1 MTDAP
6 VTITCSQVKNQEAK
20 RVKLK
25 IQILYFRRRHS
36 IICVCPHSSSQ
47 TPSEVT
53 QLVTRGQLPLHKVP
67 VSVPS
72 SPLST
77 PQETSCN
84 PGAGLPSTTQP
95 QPELSSSLSSLSL
108 IPPFPWKKHS
118 LCIAT
123 LLPFVNPYQHHR
135 MIHYVRRHTHS
146 HTHIALSPATNPPP
160 PPSTPTQ
167 HSLPSLYPSLHPS
180 SCLHILFGWSSNIR
194 AGFQSY
200 NNRKECIR
208 IISVVSSSPGLGPL
222 SGEGPLQMNEKK
234 PIQINLH
241 RLSDENNTYPH

>member
-1 MTDAP
+1 MFHLLMSCSAMTDAP

-77 PQETSCN
+77 PQETSRN
-84 PGAGLPSTTQP
+84 PGVGPASTTQP
-95 QPELSSSLSSLSL
+95 QPDSPWLRSAQFISLLSSSLY
-108 IPPFPWKKHS
+108 W
-118 LCIAT
+118 
-123 LLPFVNPYQHHR
+123 
-135 MIHYVRRHTHS
+135 
-146 HTHIALSPATNPPP
+146 
-160 PPSTPTQ
+160 
-167 HSLPSLYPSLHPS
+167 SLPSSSFPLDSHPS
-180 SCLHILFGWSSNIR
+180 CPS
-194 AGFQSY
+194 
-200 NNRKECIR
+200 
-208 IISVVSSSPGLGPL
+208 
-222 SGEGPLQMNEKK
+222 
-234 PIQINLH
+234 
-241 RLSDENNTYPH
+241 